1 MPVDPN
7 LAALAA
13 ELRPGSLTFLIL
25 CLSAYGLFASC
36 LAYALFGIDAARRLR
51 DEARVKDEVLL
62 VVSALGGWPG
72 AKLAQLRLGHKRHA
86 QPFGTLL
93 NLIVAAEVAVLLAHA
108 APPGA
113 AAARSAAATLSA
125 AETERRPDPAG

>member
-1 MPVDPN
+1 MPIDSN

-13 ELRPGSLTFLIL
+13 ELRPGSLSFLIL
-25 CLSAYGLFASC
+25 CLSVYGLFASC

-51 DEARVKDEVLL
+51 HEDRVRDEVLL

-72 AKLAQLRLGHKRHA
+72 AKVAQLRLGHKRHA

-108 APPGA
+108 VPLGVVRTQSA
-113 AAARSAAATLSA
+113 AAALTA
-125 AETERRPDPAG
+125 AEAERRPGPAG